1 MEAQLGT
8 TNLLL
13 GIMAAVSLLQ
23 ALLLIGAG
31 IAGWT
36 LYQRVT
42 ALMAD
47 LEQRHVAPV
56 MSTVNAILDDVRGV
70 TSTVKEETN
79 RVDYALRSTI
89 NRVDDT
95 ADRVD
100 HALKSTIHRVDD
112 TADRMRSNVR
122 AKTSRVVGFVRGV
135 RVAIET
141 MLRPAA

>member
-89 NRVDDT
+89 HRVDDT
-95 ADRVD
+95 ADRV
-100 HALKSTIHRVDD
+100 
-112 TADRMRSNVR
+112 RSNVR

>member
-13 GIMAAVSLLQ
+13 GIMAAVSLLE
-23 ALLLIGAG
+23 ALALIGAA

-42 ALMAD
+42 TLIAE
-47 LEQRHVAPV
+47 LERRHVTPA
-56 MSTVNAILDDVRGV
+56 MSRVNVILDDVRAV
-70 TSTVKEETN
+70 TSRVRDETE
-79 RVDYALRSTI
+79 
-89 NRVDDT
+89 
-95 ADRVD
+95 RVD
-100 HALKSTIHRVDD
+100 HAIRSTMDRVDD

>member
-31 IAGWT
+31 IAGYT
-36 LYQRVT
+36 LYQRTT

-47 LEQRHVAPV
+47 LEERHVAPV

-89 NRVDDT
+89 HRVDDT
-95 ADRVD
+95 ADRV
-100 HALKSTIHRVDD
+100 
-112 TADRMRSNVR
+112 RSNVR

>member
-23 ALLLIGAG
+23 AIALIGAG
-31 IAGWT
+31 IAGWSM
-36 LYQRVT
+36 YQRMTSLLEELESKHVQP
-42 ALMAD
+42 LMS
-47 LEQRHVAPV
+47 R
-56 MSTVNAILDDVRGV
+56 VNVILDDVRGV

-79 RVDYALRSTI
+79 RMNHAIHSTI
-89 NRVDDT
+89 D
-95 ADRVD
+95 
-100 HALKSTIHRVDD
+100 RVDD

>member
-1 MEAQLGT
+1 
-8 TNLLL
+8 LL

-31 IAGWT
+31 IVGWT

-42 ALMAD
+42 ALLAD
-47 LEQRHVAPV
+47 LEQRHVVPV

-70 TSTVKEETN
+70 TSTVKEETE

-89 NRVDDT
+89 
-95 ADRVD
+95 
-100 HALKSTIHRVDD
+100 HRVDD
-112 TADRMRSNVR
+112 TAGRVRYNVR